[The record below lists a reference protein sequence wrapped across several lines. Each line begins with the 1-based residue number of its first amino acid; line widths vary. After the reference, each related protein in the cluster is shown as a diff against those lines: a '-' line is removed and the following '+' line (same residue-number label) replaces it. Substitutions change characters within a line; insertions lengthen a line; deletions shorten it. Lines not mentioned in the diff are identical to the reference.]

1 VGEALAI
8 DLHRLIL
15 EYKPDG
21 QELRVLYSRQDGTNP
36 RTVIRRRKVLDL
48 ARRSLQKALKTLD
61 IGDTVVLGSSAFMTR
76 EDALLSSA
84 SNNEQEARGV

>member
-8 DLHRLIL
+8 ELHRLIL

-21 QELRVLYSRQDGTNP
+21 PELRVLYSRQDGTNP

-48 ARRSLQKALKTLD
+48 ARRSLQKALN
-61 IGDTVVLGSSAFMTR
+61 IGNTVDLGSSAFMTR
-76 EDALLSSA
+76 EDALFVQRI
-84 SNNEQEARGV
+84 NQ